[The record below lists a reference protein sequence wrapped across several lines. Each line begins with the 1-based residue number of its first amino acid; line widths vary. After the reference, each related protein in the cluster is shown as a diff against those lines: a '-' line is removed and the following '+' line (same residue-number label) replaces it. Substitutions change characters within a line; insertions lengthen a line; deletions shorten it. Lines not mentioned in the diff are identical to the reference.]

1 MTTRT
6 KSLNFAKSMKR
17 AGIHLHR
24 GYASGTRD
32 AWHKLNDDYA
42 AQAAAGELVRFAF
55 TTVQGEHNWREYGA
69 MQVYAGV
76 MVDGY
81 DQDGPVYDEV
91 AALAEAAGL
100 AVSREVSDGMH
111 FLTLYKSADLRDI
124 DERRKRDAARLLIL
138 RDKGYTMARC
148 AMAWWGDPDHSW
160 RDFEDSVEYLVMAGL
175 RADEINEPE
184 SWLVRTFAY
193 RQFESLRDARGG

>member
-1 MTTRT
+1 
-6 KSLNFAKSMKR
+6 MKR

-32 AWHKLNDDYA
+32 AWYKLNQDYA
-42 AQAAAGELVRFAF
+42 AQAAAGELVRYAF
-55 TTVQGEHNWREYGA
+55 TTVQGEYNWREYGV
-69 MQVYAGV
+69 MPIYAGV

-91 AALAEAAGL
+91 AALAEAAGF

-111 FLTLYKSADLRDI
+111 MLTLYKGAAQRDI
-124 DERRKRDAARLLIL
+124 DEWHKRDAARLLLL
-138 RDKGYTMARC
+138 RDKGFAIASV
-148 AMAWWGDPDHSW
+148 AMRWGDPGHLW
-160 RDFEDSVEYLVMAGL
+160 RGFEDSVEFLVMAGL
-175 RADEINEPE
+175 RAGEFNEPE

-193 RQFESLRDARGG
+193 RQFEPLRYARGGGIDGNA